1 MVGYNA
7 YLFFVSSR
15 TLKGGF
21 TLIKV
26 ENLVKRYGDN
36 YAVND
41 ISFTVEKGKIYG
53 FLGPNGAGK
62 STAMNIITGY
72 TAATSGRVSIN
83 GHDTLEEPDQA
94 RRCIGYLPEQPPLYL
109 EMTVFEYLMFA
120 ASIKG
125 VAKADRKAEVEK
137 VMEKTSVTH
146 MRDRLINHL
155 SKGYRQRVGLSQALL
170 GNPEVIILDEP
181 SVGLDPGQIIEM
193 RELIRSLAG
202 NHTVILS
209 SHILSEVSAVCDKV
223 LILSKGRLIAQ
234 DTPENLSKI
243 IADYV
248 MAEMT
253 LIAEPQKVLEVLK
266 PLEGVSYAILPV
278 PDSDRVKVTI
288 RGNKDVDVQT
298 IVSVA
303 LAKAQIPVI
312 AINTLAASLED
323 IFLSLTTGKLLKKQA
338 NSASEGGKSK

>member
-1 MVGYNA
+1 M
-7 YLFFVSSR
+7 
-15 TLKGGF
+15 
-21 TLIKV
+21 IKV

-72 TAATSGRVSIN
+72 IAATSGRVSIN
-83 GHDTLEEPDQA
+83 GHDILEEPDLA
-94 RRCIGYLPEQPPLYL
+94 RRSVGYLPEQPPLYL

-120 ASIKG
+120 ASIKHIP
-125 VAKADRKAEVEK
+125 KANRRAEVEK
-137 VMEKTSVTH
+137 VMQKTSVTH

-170 GNPEVIILDEP
+170 GDPEVIILDEP

-193 RELIRSLAG
+193 RDLIRGLSG
-202 NHTVILS
+202 DHTVILS
-209 SHILSEVSAVCDKV
+209 SHILSEVSAICDKV

-234 DTPENLSKI
+234 DTPENLAKI
-243 IADYV
+243 VADYV

-253 LIAEPQKVLEVLK
+253 LIAEPQKVVDVLK
-266 PLEGVSYAILPV
+266 PLEGVSYAVLPIA
-278 PDSDRVKVTI
+278 DSDRVKVTI
-288 RGNKDVDVQT
+288 RGNKDIDVQT
-298 IVSVA
+298 IVSCA
-303 LAKAQIPVI
+303 LAEAKIPVV
-312 AINTLAASLED
+312 AIDTLAASLED
-323 IFLSLTTGKLLKKQA
+323 IFLSLTSGKLLEKEKA
-338 NSASEGGKSK
+338 KGGESK

>member
-1 MVGYNA
+1 
-7 YLFFVSSR
+7 
-15 TLKGGF
+15 
-21 TLIKV
+21 LIKV

-36 YAVND
+36 YAVNN

-72 TAATSGRVSIN
+72 IAATSGRVAIN
-83 GHDTLEEPDQA
+83 GHDILEEPDLA
-94 RRCIGYLPEQPPLYL
+94 RRSVGYLPEQPPLYL

-120 ASIKG
+120 ASIKHIP
-125 VAKADRKAEVEK
+125 KANRRAEVEK

-170 GNPEVIILDEP
+170 GDPEVIILDEP

-209 SHILSEVSAVCDKV
+209 SHILSEVSAICDKV

-234 DTPENLSKI
+234 DTPENLAKI
-243 IADYV
+243 VADYV

-253 LIAEPQKVLEVLK
+253 LIAEPQKVVDVLK
-266 PLEGVSYAILPV
+266 PLEGVSYAVLPIAG
-278 PDSDRVKVTI
+278 SDRVKVTI
-288 RGNKDVDVQT
+288 RGNKDMDVQT
-298 IVSVA
+298 VVSCA
-303 LAKAQIPVI
+303 LAEAKIPVI
-312 AINTLAASLED
+312 AIDTLAASLED
-323 IFLSLTTGKLLKKQA
+323 IFLSLTSGKLLEKEKA
-338 NSASEGGKSK
+338 KEGENK